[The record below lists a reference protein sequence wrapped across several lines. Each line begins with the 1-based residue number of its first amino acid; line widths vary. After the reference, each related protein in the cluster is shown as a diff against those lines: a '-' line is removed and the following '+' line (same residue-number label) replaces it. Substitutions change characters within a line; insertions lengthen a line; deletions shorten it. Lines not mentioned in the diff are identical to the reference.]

1 MSNIMKRESHFRS
14 PLASILNDADNW
26 MVGFDD
32 VFDRLVER
40 WDNGFNGFRNF
51 PAAKIHQLSKERF
64 QIDLNVDGFK
74 ASELKIEVD
83 GEDLIVTGSKHQHGK
98 DQERIDRDFYRSF
111 LLDEHDRVVGATLDK
126 GLLEIIVE
134 RPQVAAKKPLGIP
147 IRPR

>member
-1 MSNIMKRESHFRS
+1 MANIMKRESHFRS
-14 PLASILNDADNW
+14 PLATLLDDAENW

-51 PAAKIHQLSKERF
+51 PAAKIHQISKNRY

-74 ASELKIEVD
+74 ASELKVEVED
-83 GEDLIVTGSKHQHGK
+83 EDLIVTGSKHQHENGK
-98 DQERIDRDFYRSF
+98 ERIDRDFYRSF
-111 LLDEHDRVVGATLDK
+111 LLDEHDRVIEASLK
-126 GLLEIIVE
+126 NGLLEVVVE
-134 RPQVAAKKPLGIP
+134 RPVSPPRKSVEIP